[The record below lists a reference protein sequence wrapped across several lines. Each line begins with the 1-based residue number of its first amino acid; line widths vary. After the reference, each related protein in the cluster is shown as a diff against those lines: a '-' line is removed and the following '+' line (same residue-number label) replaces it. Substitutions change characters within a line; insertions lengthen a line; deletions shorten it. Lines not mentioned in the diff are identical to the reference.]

1 MPGDIE
7 RRESPRVRVKW
18 PVSVKTENAIIQAE
32 TRNITVNGI
41 FILSKDLLRLNEVFP
56 LHISPPNRQ
65 PIEVAG
71 MVIRSDH
78 QAFDERNISYG
89 SGICFVSVSDR
100 DRHFLKDVISTHPR

>member
-1 MPGDIE
+1 MPGNAE
-7 RRESPRVRVKW
+7 RREFPRVRVKW
-18 PVSVKTENAIIQAE
+18 PVSVITENATIQAE

-41 FILSKDLLRLNEVFP
+41 FILSKDLLRLNETFP

-65 PIEVAG
+65 HIEVTG